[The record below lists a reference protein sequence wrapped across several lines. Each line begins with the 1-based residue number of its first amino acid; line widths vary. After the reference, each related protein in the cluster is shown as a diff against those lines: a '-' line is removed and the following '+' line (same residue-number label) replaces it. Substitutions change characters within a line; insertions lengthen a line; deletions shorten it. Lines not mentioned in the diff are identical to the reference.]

1 MISSAPLS
9 KTCAAIQMS
18 LLGIGVPA
26 LRSDEAIRPK
36 RSAVVRVTGSNGHTV
51 VCEELV
57 ELLCIALEPRT
68 VAEAEE
74 QLADDDD

>member
-1 MISSAPLS
+1 
-9 KTCAAIQMS
+9 MS

-36 RSAVVRVTGSNGHTV
+36 RSAVVRVTGSRVTRSSAKNSSSSFAFRSNRV
-51 VCEELV
+51 PLRK
-57 ELLCIALEPRT
+57 PKQ
-68 VAEAEE
+68 